1 MASAGQDGDG
11 ADPADVLFAAPL
23 AEFIATRGRLA
34 SELSKAGDKQ
44 AAAAMKAIGK
54 PSVSAWAVNQA
65 VRTEPAAVHRLIRA
79 SDALA
84 RAQLSGAQQRDRFQE
99 AQTEHRQA
107 VDALVDL
114 ALQVLRDAGQ
124 ATNPT
129 LRERITSDLRWG
141 ALSEEF
147 RPALV
152 AGRLIKDIGAQDFG
166 SLVQKAGAP
175 PSGPFVVP
183 AARPA
188 PPPKT
193 PPAPTRDLSPAEKRK
208 AEQQAHKQARQE
220 KEAAKQRQ
228 EELRALWQ
236 EARAATR
243 EAHKA
248 EARALAE
255 LDRHRREV
263 GKLDAALAEARAELA
278 EAEAAAQRAE
288 SARRAAESAE
298 QAADQARQAPDNDN
312 HGQGR

>member
-1 MASAGQDGDG
+1 
-11 ADPADVLFAAPL
+11 
-23 AEFIATRGRLA
+23 
-34 SELSKAGDKQ
+34 
-44 AAAAMKAIGK
+44 MKAIGK

-65 VRTEPAAVHRLIRA
+65 VRVEPAAVHRLIRA

-129 LRERITSDLRWG
+129 LRERITGDLRWG

-175 PSGPFVVP
+175 TSGPFVVP
-183 AARPA
+183 PARPA
-188 PPPKT
+188 PPPKGAASAR
-193 PPAPTRDLSPAEKRK
+193 PQSGREAQGRA
-208 AEQQAHKQARQE
+208 AGAQQARQE
-220 KEAAKQRQ
+220 KEAAKKRQ

-248 EARALAE
+248 EARAQAE

-263 GKLDAALAEARAELA
+263 GKLEAALGEARAELA

-288 SARRAAESAE
+288 SARRAAETAE
-298 QAADQARQAPDNDN
+298 HAADRARQAPDNDN

>member
-1 MASAGQDGDG
+1 MASAGQDA
-11 ADPADVLFAAPL
+11 ADPAETLFTAPL

-44 AAAAMKAIGK
+44 AAAALKAIAK

-65 VRTEPAAVHRLIRA
+65 VRSEPAAVHRLIRA

-84 RAQLSGAQQRDRFQE
+84 RAQLSGGQQRERYQE
-99 AQTEHRQA
+99 ALGEHRQA
-107 VDALVDL
+107 VEALVEL
-114 ALQVLRDAGQ
+114 ALKVLSDGGQ
-124 ATNPT
+124 APNATM
-129 LRERITSDLRWG
+129 RERITGDLRWG

-147 RPALV
+147 RPALI

-175 PSGPFVVP
+175 SNGPFVVP

-188 PPPKT
+188 PAAK
-193 PPAPTRDLSPAEKRK
+193 PAPAPATAGLSPAEKRK
-208 AEQQAHKQARQE
+208 AEQQAQKQARQE
-220 KEAAKQRQ
+220 REAAKKRQ

-236 EARAATR
+236 ESRTATR
-243 EAHKA
+243 EAHKV
-248 EARALAE
+248 EARAQAE

-263 GKLDAALAEARAELA
+263 GKLETALAAARAELA
-278 EAEAAAQRAE
+278 AAESAARRAE
-288 SARRAAESAE
+288 SARRAAETAE

>member
-1 MASAGQDGDG
+1 MASAGP

-34 SELSKAGDKQ
+34 TELSKAGDKQ
-44 AAAAMKAIGK
+44 AAAALKAMGK

-65 VRTEPAAVHRLIRA
+65 VRAEPAAVHRLIRA

-84 RAQLSGAQQRDRFQE
+84 RAQLSGAQQRDRFQD
-99 AQTEHRQA
+99 AQAEHRQA

-114 ALQVLRDAGQ
+114 AEQVLRDAGQ
-124 ATNPT
+124 TPNQA
-129 LRERITSDLRWG
+129 LRERIAGDLRWG
-141 ALSEEF
+141 ALSEEL

-166 SLVQKAGAP
+166 SLLQKASAS

-183 AARPA
+183 AARAA
-188 PPPKT
+188 PPPKPSPPSKDLT
-193 PPAPTRDLSPAEKRK
+193 PADRRK
-208 AEQQAHKQARQE
+208 AEQQAHRQAREE
-220 KEAAKQRQ
+220 KERAKRRQ

-255 LDRHRREV
+255 LDRQRREF
-263 GKLDAALAEARAELA
+263 GKLEAALAEARAQLE
-278 EAEAAAQRAE
+278 EAEAAAQRAGSSRKAAE
-288 SARRAAESAE
+288 TAERAAE
-298 QAADQARQAPDNDN
+298 QAHQSPDNDN
-312 HGQGR
+312 HGSRR